1 MLAFIGGIWE
11 DFVRRVGF
19 GVFSLH
25 SGRQNDP
32 TGEAVV
38 LEDAELRWPNETP
51 LLCPMTFT
59 VPAPV
64 QGQSRAHLTVVLGAV
79 GTGKSGLLQ
88 VRCVVQDPMKA
99 GKSGWC
105 KLIGSFGFLPF
116 SSPK

>member
-1 MLAFIGGIWE
+1 MP
-11 DFVRRVGF
+11 
-19 GVFSLH
+19 LH
-25 SGRQNDP
+25 PGRQNDP

-88 VRCVVQDPMKA
+88 VRCVVQDLMSEG
-99 GKSGWC
+99 GKLCLC
-105 KLIGSFGFLPF
+105 KLIPFFGFLPF
-116 SSPK
+116 SSPR